1 MGGEEK
7 GGMDWVEEEKSRMN
21 RVKRRRLGWVGLR
34 SWVEEKVGTNCVKG
48 RRVGQIGLEE
58 KGGMDWV

>member
-7 GGMDWVEEEKSRMN
+7 SEMDWVEEEKSRR
-21 RVKRRRLGWVGLR
+21 RVGEGW
-34 SWVEEKVGTNCVKG
+34 TNCVNR
-48 RRVGQIGLEE
+48 RRVGQFGLEE

>member
-21 RVKRRRLGWVGLR
+21 RVKRRRLEWIGLR
-34 SWVEEKVGTNCVKG
+34 SWVIPPIRHIPKF
-48 RRVGQIGLEE
+48 
-58 KGGMDWV
+58 

>member
-1 MGGEEK
+1 
-7 GGMDWVEEEKSRMN
+7 MDWVEEEKSRMN

>member
-7 GGMDWVEEEKSRMN
+7 GEMDWVEEEKSRMT

-34 SWVEEKVGTNCVKG
+34 SWVEEKGG
-48 RRVGQIGLEE
+48 RIV
-58 KGGMDWV
+58 